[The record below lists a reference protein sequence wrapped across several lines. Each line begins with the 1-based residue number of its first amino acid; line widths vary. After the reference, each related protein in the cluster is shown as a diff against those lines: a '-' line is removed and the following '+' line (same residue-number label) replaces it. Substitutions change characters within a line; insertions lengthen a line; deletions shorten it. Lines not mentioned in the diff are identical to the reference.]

1 MVDLLFDKF
10 STISK
15 FFIFWTVQEGPGRL
29 SGPSWEGLGGSWGG
43 PGESGERLER
53 LFGARGAV
61 LEAILQ
67 QDDF

>member
-29 SGPSWEGLGGSWGG
+29 LGGVSGSPDSVRGG
-43 PGESGERLER
+43 PGDVLGWSW
-53 LFGARGAV
+53 AV
-61 LEAILQ
+61 LGRS
-67 QDDF
+67 